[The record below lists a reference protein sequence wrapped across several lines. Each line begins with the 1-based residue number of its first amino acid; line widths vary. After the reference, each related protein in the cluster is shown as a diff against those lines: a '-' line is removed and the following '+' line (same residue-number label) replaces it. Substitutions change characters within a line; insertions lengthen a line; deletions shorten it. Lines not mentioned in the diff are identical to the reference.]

1 MFINVSSPLV
11 SIIVVNYKDY
21 AYLSKCLISLNKTT
35 YPNTE
40 IVVVDNESNSNA
52 VDKLKVAFKNVR
64 FFSLRENLHY
74 AGGNNYGITNSKGDF
89 IVLLNNDTIV
99 EDGWLE
105 PLVREALIEPRA
117 FYQPRILS
125 LDKSDTILSLGNT
138 VHLLGIAFPI
148 AIGKHISDI
157 SLPKHKVEVF
167 YCSGACIFTSRE
179 ILDELGGLDSNYW
192 TYFEDVSLGW
202 RGRLRGCPSYLVSD
216 STIYHKWGGSYGQQL
231 SPKKLYLL
239 ERGRLSSV
247 LRNFSIRSLLV
258 LLPAI
263 LILDLLLT
271 IYLLPK
277 GMATA
282 KIHATVD
289 VFRNLRIII
298 RERKKIQAS
307 RKKTD
312 GEISLYMSSTIQHPY
327 IGKIPHTAETI
338 LIKVSKT
345 LMNIL

>member
-1 MFINVSSPLV
+1 MTSPLV

-21 AYLSKCLISLNKTT
+21 TFLNKCLVSLSKTT

-40 IVVVDNESNSNA
+40 IVVVDNESNSN
-52 VDKLKVAFKNVR
+52 VLYKLKDEFKNVR
-64 FFSLRENLHY
+64 FFSVSENLQY
-74 AGGNNYGITNSKGDF
+74 AGGNNYGISKAKGEF

-99 EDGWLE
+99 DSGWLE

-148 AIGKHISDI
+148 GIGKDISEI

-167 YCSGACIFTSRE
+167 YCSGACIFAARE
-179 ILDELGGLDSNYW
+179 TLDEFGGLDSNYW
-192 TYFEDVSLGW
+192 TYYEDVSLGW
-202 RGRLRGCPSYLVSD
+202 RGRLRGCSSFLVSD

-231 SPKKLYLL
+231 SRDKLFLL
-239 ERGRLSSV
+239 ERGRLSSI
-247 LRNFSIRSLLV
+247 LRNFSIRSLL
-258 LLPAI
+258 LLFPTV
-263 LILDLLLT
+263 LILDLLIT
-271 IYLLPK
+271 IYLIPK
-277 GMATA
+277 GLATA
-282 KIHATVD
+282 KIHATID
-289 VFRNLRIII
+289 VFGNLRIII
-298 RERKKIQAS
+298 RERKRIQAS

-312 GEISLYMSSTIQHPY
+312 GEISLYMSTTLQHPY
-327 IGKIPHTAETI
+327 IGKIPRTAERI

>member
-1 MFINVSSPLV
+1 VTSPLV

-21 AYLSKCLISLNKTT
+21 AYLNKCLISLNKTT

-52 VDKLKVAFKNVR
+52 LDKLKDEFKNVR
-64 FFSLRENLHY
+64 FFSLRENLQY
-74 AGGNNYGITNSKGDF
+74 AGGNNYGIINSKGEF
-89 IVLLNNDTIV
+89 IVLLNNDTTV
-99 EDGWLE
+99 EGAWLE

-117 FYQPRILS
+117 FYQPKILS

-148 AIGKHISDI
+148 GIGKLISEI

-179 ILDELGGLDSNYW
+179 TLDEFGSLDSNYW
-192 TYFEDVSLGW
+192 TYYEDVSLGW

-231 SPKKLYLL
+231 SPQKLFLL
-239 ERGRLSSV
+239 ERGRLSSI
-247 LRNFSIRSLLV
+247 LRNFSIRSLL
-258 LLPAI
+258 LLFPAV
-263 LILDLLLT
+263 LILELLLT
-271 IYLLPK
+271 IYLLRK
-277 GMATA
+277 GLATA
-282 KIHATVD
+282 KIRATID

-298 RERKKIQAS
+298 HERKKIQAS

-312 GEISLYMSSTIQHPY
+312 REISLYMSSTLQHPY
-327 IGKIPHTAETI
+327 IGKIPHTAERI
-338 LIKVSKT
+338 LIKVSET